1 MHEAELY
8 SGSDLDGDRDDLD
21 TLLDEEMRDPVFR
34 GAYEDAAAR
43 SALLQAL
50 VEQRGE
56 RRVSQGEV
64 AARMGT
70 TQSAVSDLERG
81 ATDPRLSTL
90 QRYARAV
97 GCALHLVLQAERPRG
112 RSTWVHT
119 PARVTAPPTV
129 SVVAMEGFWAP
140 LSRYVAREG
149 RARATA
155 FAASS
160 ATRVA
165 PVELRAEPDEFTQ
178 AAVR

>member
-1 MHEAELY
+1 MHEVGLHR
-8 SGSDLDGDRDDLD
+8 GDDLD
-21 TLLDEEMRDPVFR
+21 DGHDDLDALLDEEMRDPAFR
-34 GAYEDAAAR
+34 AAYEDAAAR
-43 SALLQAL
+43 SALLRAL

-56 RRVSQGEV
+56 HGVSQGEV

-90 QRYARAV
+90 QRYARAI
-97 GCALHLVLQAERPRG
+97 GCALHLVLKAERPRG
-112 RSTWVHT
+112 RSAWVHT

-155 FAASS
+155 LAASS

-178 AAVR
+178 AVVR